1 MRGLGAGRAFLV
13 GALAFGVLVGGAAAK
28 PVDQVRVGFSTS
40 ISGPF
45 AALGA
50 EARDG
55 FNLAIKQLGGKLGG
69 IPVEVFATDEAGNP
83 DTGRQHVE
91 RYVKRDRIHFYTGP
105 IGSNVALAV
114 LPALAAAQ
122 VFYLSNNAGPSQLA
136 GSQCNRYFFGTA
148 WQNDAYH
155 EAAGTFAATRGF
167 AKVAVMAPN
176 YPAGQDAINGFK
188 RGYGKPIASE
198 TFTKLG
204 QLDYAAEIAKLR
216 AEAPDALFI
225 FLPGGMGINFIKQFV
240 GAGLSQSIQI
250 LGPGFSADEDVIRAV
265 GDPMLGM
272 FNTAHW
278 NHDFPNPV
286 SQAFVQAYV
295 KEYGRLPSIYA
306 AQAWDAVMMM
316 DAAVRD
322 TKGELD
328 NKDAV
333 HAALKKAGFKSV
345 RGEFRFGRNQFPIQ
359 DYYLR
364 TIGKDAQGR
373 VTNRTLTKVLPA
385 HQDAYASQCPLK

>member
-1 MRGLGAGRAFLV
+1 MLRWQCAIAACGLALGASV
-13 GALAFGVLVGGAAAK
+13 AAN

-55 FNLAIKQLGGKLGG
+55 FNLGIKQLGGKLGG
-69 IPVEVFATDEAGNP
+69 IPVEVLASDEAGNP

-91 RYVKRDRIHFYTGP
+91 RYIKRDRIHFYTGP

-114 LPALAAAQ
+114 GPALFAAQ

-155 EAAGTFAATRGF
+155 EAAGKFAATRGF

-188 RGYGKPIASE
+188 RGYGKPVASE

-204 QLDYAAEIAKLR
+204 QLDYAAELAKLR

-240 GAGLSQSIQI
+240 GTGLSKSIQI
-250 LGPGFSADEDVIRAV
+250 VGPGFSADEDVIRAV
-265 GDPMLGM
+265 GEPMLGM

-278 NHDFPNPV
+278 NHDFANPA

-306 AQAWDAVMMM
+306 AQAYDVVLMM

-322 TKGELD
+322 VRGELD
-328 NKDAV
+328 NKDAL
-333 HAALKKAGFKSV
+333 HAALKKASFKSV
-345 RGEFRFGRNQFPIQ
+345 RGEFRFGSNQFPVQ
-359 DYYLR
+359 DYFLR
-364 TIGKDAQGR
+364 TIGKDVQGR
-373 VTNRTLTKVLPA
+373 ITNRTLNKVLA
-385 HQDAYASQCPLK
+385 GYQDTYVSQCAMR

>member
-1 MRGLGAGRAFLV
+1 MPLIRLKLV
-13 GALAFGVLVGGAAAK
+13 ACTLAITTAVLNAK

-55 FNLAIKQLGGKLGG
+55 FNLGIKQLGGKLGG

-83 DTGRQHVE
+83 DVGRQHVD
-91 RYVKRDRIHFYTGP
+91 RYIKRDRIHFYTGP

-114 LPALAAAQ
+114 GPALFSAR

-136 GSQCNRYFFGTA
+136 GSQCNPHFFGTA

-155 EAAGTFAATRGF
+155 EAAGKFAAERGF
-167 AKVAVMAPN
+167 ARVAVLAPN

-188 RGYGKPIASE
+188 RGYAKPVSSE

-204 QLDYAAEIAKLR
+204 QLDYAAELARLR
-216 AEAPDALFI
+216 SEAPDALYI

-240 GAGLSQSIQI
+240 GTGLSKSTQLI
-250 LGPGFSADEDVIRAV
+250 GPGFSADEDVIRAV
-265 GDPMLGM
+265 GEPMIGM

-286 SQAFVQAYV
+286 SQAFVAAYQ

-306 AQAWDAVMMM
+306 AQAYDVVMMM

-322 TKGELD
+322 VKGELD
-328 NKDAV
+328 NKDALR
-333 HAALKKAGFKSV
+333 AALKKANFKSV
-345 RGEFRFGRNQFPIQ
+345 RGDFRFGANQFPVQ

-373 VTNRTLTKVLPA
+373 ITNRTLNKVFVN
-385 HQDAYASQCPLK
+385 HQDAYASQCKM

>member
-1 MRGLGAGRAFLV
+1 MPLIRSMLAACTLAISTAPLV
-13 GALAFGVLVGGAAAK
+13 AK

-55 FNLAIKQLGGKLGG
+55 FNLGIKQLGGRLGG

-83 DTGRQHVE
+83 DLGRQHVD
-91 RYVKRDRIHFYTGP
+91 RYVKRDRVHFYTGP

-114 LPALAAAQ
+114 GPALFSER
-122 VFYLSNNAGPSQLA
+122 VFYLSNNAGPSQFA
-136 GSQCNRYFFGTA
+136 GSQCNPYFFGTA

-155 EAAGTFAATRGF
+155 EAAGQFAAERGF
-167 AKVAVMAPN
+167 ARVAVLAPN
-176 YPAGQDAINGFK
+176 YPAGQDAVNGFK
-188 RGYGKPIASE
+188 RRYGRPVASE

-204 QLDYAAEIAKLR
+204 QLDYAAELARLR
-216 AEAPDALFI
+216 SDAPDALYI

-240 GAGLSQSIQI
+240 GAGLSESTQI
-250 LGPGFSADEDVIRAV
+250 IGPGFSADEDVIRAV
-265 GDPMLGM
+265 GEPMLGL

-278 NHDFPNPV
+278 NHDFTNSA
-286 SQAFVQAYV
+286 SQAFVAGYQ

-306 AQAWDAVMMM
+306 AQAYDVVLMM

-322 TKGELD
+322 VKGELD
-328 NKDAV
+328 DKDALR
-333 HAALKKAGFKSV
+333 ATLKKANFKSV
-345 RGEFRFGRNQFPIQ
+345 RGEFLFGANQFPVQ

-364 TIGKDAQGR
+364 TISKDAQGR
-373 VTNRTLTKVLPA
+373 ITNRTLNKVFVG
-385 HQDAYASQCPLK
+385 HQDAYASQCKM